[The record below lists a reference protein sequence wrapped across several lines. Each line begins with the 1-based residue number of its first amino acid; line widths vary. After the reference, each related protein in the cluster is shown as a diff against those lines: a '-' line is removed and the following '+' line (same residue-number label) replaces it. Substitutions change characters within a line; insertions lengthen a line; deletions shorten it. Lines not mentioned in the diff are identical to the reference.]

1 MPPKRAS
8 GAAHKGSGARS
19 RTAPEGG
26 TSGGA
31 AAPAPAAQ
39 KRKAAAARP
48 ADAAHKLTPVPLQG
62 EEAAPL
68 APRAGGGAGCTPRI
82 A

>member
-1 MPPKRAS
+1 MPPKRVS
-8 GAAHKGSGARS
+8 GAAQRGSGARP
-19 RTAPEGG
+19 RTEPEGG

-39 KRKAAAARP
+39 KRKAATARP
-48 ADAAHKLTPVPLQG
+48 ADAAHKLAPVPLEG
-62 EEAAPL
+62 EGAAPL

>member
-1 MPPKRAS
+1 MPPTRPPGAAQQRSGAS
-8 GAAHKGSGARS
+8 G
-19 RTAPEGG
+19 RTAPKGG

-31 AAPAPAAQ
+31 ADPVPAAQ
-39 KRKAAAARP
+39 KRKAATVRP
-48 ADAAHKLTPVPLQG
+48 ADAAHKLAPVPLEG
-62 EEAAPL
+62 EGAAPL